1 MREKKAY
8 IIFNAQKNTNLY
20 KTVMKNCIAPK
31 YKGKVLKKYVSQS
44 VKMLSVRT
52 YCVAE
57 RTLLSALW

>member
-1 MREKKAY
+1 MNFSYKMV
-8 IIFNAQKNTNLY
+8 IKNY
-20 KTVMKNCIAPK
+20 IAPK

-52 YCVAE
+52 YRVAE